1 MMKLFK
7 FFLWLFG
14 GAIIASIGFLIYIY
28 SEIRH
33 DIKPLVEYEP
43 KLTTTIYDR
52 NGKLIANLFEEHR
65 IYATIDE
72 IPGRLIEAL
81 VAIEDTKFYEHNG
94 INFDAIIRAAI
105 KVIQARAFVEGA
117 STITQQLIKTKILT
131 RDKKIMRKIKEALLA
146 LRLETILTKDQI
158 LERYLNEIYFGHGYY
173 GVKTAAKGYF
183 NKELRDLNLKEIAM
197 LVSLPRAPS
206 YYDPTK
212 RYEENLRRANSVITR
227 MRNLGWID
235 EKEYLEAI
243 QMRPA
248 VYDQTL
254 SQNKAPYVVDQV
266 LRTINYEDIRSG
278 GYVIETTI
286 DLATQELATQ
296 ALRYGYEQIL
306 ARDVNAT
313 GLNGAI
319 VVMQKESGDILAMV
333 GGIDY
338 QQSNFNRAVQSRR
351 QSGSSFKPF
360 IYQSA
365 LNLGYS
371 TASVIP
377 DVARTYEFQ
386 KGNEELKW
394 QPQNYGRDFAGLV
407 TLKDALVFSKN
418 LATIN
423 LVQSIGFNNLKR
435 ELEPLHIDIP
445 PNLSVALGNV
455 AVSPLQMVEFYS
467 AFINYGNIVEPRIV
481 SKVYKDGKVIKE
493 FNTKKRFYT
502 SSDQAYLM
510 IDILKEVV
518 DRGTGRSARVSGI
531 ELAGKTGTTNDN
543 VDTWFCGFSPTVQA
557 VVWYGR
563 DDNQPIGKNETG
575 GQTAAPAFRY
585 FFENYIKLY
594 PEIDRR
600 FMKPKGV
607 MRGVVDGVE
616 YLYTETSK
624 LPSRRHSVD
633 DSLIF

>member
-1 MMKLFK
+1 MKLFK
-7 FFLWLFG
+7 IFLWLL
-14 GAIIASIGFLIYIY
+14 GATIIASIGFLIYIY

-33 DIKPLVEYEP
+33 DIKPLIEYEP

-52 NGKLIANLFEEHR
+52 NGELIANLFEEHR
-65 IYATIDE
+65 VYATIDE

-81 VAIEDTKFYEHNG
+81 VAIEDTKFYEHSG

-117 STITQQLIKTKILT
+117 STITQQLIKTNILT

-183 NKELRDLNLKEIAM
+183 NKELRDLNLKEVAM

-212 RYEENLRRANSVITR
+212 RYDENLRRANSVITR
-227 MRNLGWID
+227 MRDLGWVD
-235 EKEYLEAI
+235 EKGYLEAI
-243 QMRPA
+243 QMRPT

-286 DLATQELATQ
+286 DLATQDLATQ

-313 GLNGAI
+313 GLNGAMVI
-319 VVMQKESGDILAMV
+319 TQKDSGDILAMV

-351 QSGSSFKPF
+351 QPGSSFKPF

-371 TASVIP
+371 TASALH
-377 DVARTYEFQ
+377 DVARTYEFE
-386 KGNEELKW
+386 KGDEELKW

-407 TLKDALVFSKN
+407 TLKDALIFSKN

-467 AFINYGNIVEPRIV
+467 AFINYGSMTEPRIV
-481 SKVYKDGKVIKE
+481 SKVYKKGKIIKE
-493 FNTKKRFYT
+493 FSTKKRFYT

-510 IDILKEVV
+510 VDILKEAVE
-518 DRGTGRSARVSGI
+518 RGTGRSARVAGI

-563 DDNQPIGKNETG
+563 DDNQPIGRYETG
-575 GQTAAPAFRY
+575 GQTAAPAFRH

-600 FMKPKGV
+600 FVKPKGV
-607 MRGVVDGVE
+607 MKGVIDGIE